1 MRLIG
6 KVVILLT
13 EDRVGDGT
21 ISSVGAVHTTVG
33 AIPSFGVVPT
43 TVRAVTTT
51 IGAVTPTV
59 EAVLTSVAAIPAAVG
74 FVPTSI
80 STVPTIGYVPTS
92 VGAVPTSI
100 GAIPTSIGAV
110 PNSIGA
116 VPTSVGAVPTSVG
129 AVPTSVGAVPTSVGV
144 IPNSVGAFPTSVGA
158 FPTPIGALPTVNII
172 NGVQSTITGQP
183 VNGASSNHRRPS
195 AGNSINNGRT
205 VVKKHPQS
213 KPRSGSRARKPYN
226 LVVGQKVN
234 DGILSIRGA
243 DLTVSLYVGQID
255 NSYEVNDMK
264 TFIEGQ
270 NVKVVELEELARK
283 HNRFKS
289 FRLCI
294 RKKDLDSIKD
304 PNFWPEGI
312 VVRRF
317 FRKQNADGGAM
328 QPVSS

>member
-92 VGAVPTSI
+92 VGAVPTS
-100 GAIPTSIGAV
+100 
-110 PNSIGA
+110 
-116 VPTSVGAVPTSVG
+116 
-129 AVPTSVGAVPTSVGV
+129 VGV

-183 VNGASSNHRRPS
+183 VNGAGSNHRRPS

-270 NVKVVELEELARK
+270 NVKVFELEELARK